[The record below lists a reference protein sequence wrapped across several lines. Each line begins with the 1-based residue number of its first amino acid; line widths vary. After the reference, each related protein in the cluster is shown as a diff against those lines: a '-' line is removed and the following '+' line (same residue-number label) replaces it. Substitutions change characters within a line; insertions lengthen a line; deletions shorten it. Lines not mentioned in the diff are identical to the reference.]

1 MAAGAKQDREDLP
14 GMAEASNETTAMMM
28 AALHGIRKIWQDVFT
43 YSKGCVVTADLLQ
56 LYDSQRA
63 MPGLG
68 RRHAGKPSMPET

>member
-43 YSKGCVVTADLLQ
+43 YSKGCVVTADLL
-56 LYDSQRA
+56 R
-63 MPGLG
+63 LG